1 MIPPVKSALAVGVVV
16 MDPDPL
22 IDGISKK
29 LTGRFSEARKMF
41 TNNILIWYCSKILAY
56 FSDISPK
63 SGARVDPHA
72 VKVKVVTMMWSDFK
86 YL

>member
-29 LTGRFSEARKMF
+29 LTGRFSEARKIF
-41 TNNILIWYCSKILAY
+41 TNNILI
-56 FSDISPK
+56 
-63 SGARVDPHA
+63 
-72 VKVKVVTMMWSDFK
+72 
-86 YL
+86 